1 MEMEMEKG
9 GDASSPDPTT
19 IIVHLKFSGRTLPL
33 SVSPD
38 STVRELKTLIQ
49 PLTNVLPRGQKL
61 IFKGKVLADDSSLRV
76 QQLTNGSKLMLIASQ
91 GLHQGDGPITKDA
104 ITSPSTNTRAKL
116 YGKDS
121 QIHKSQTVIIKS
133 RSERWRSTGVV
144 ALSESNLKAVPEE
157 VWACGSSIRVLDIS
171 TNSIQDIPIKIS
183 ALKSLNKLILNA
195 NGLLDENI
203 SWEGLSSLKV
213 LTLLS
218 LNQNRLTTLPS
229 TLGSLTSLRQLHI
242 ANNKLKS
249 LPAEMGS
256 LSQLEILIASNNR
269 ITSLPSSIG
278 NCRSLIEID
287 LSCNL
292 LAELPE
298 TLGDICNLKALHLRN
313 NGIKFLPSTLF
324 KMCSQLSTLDL
335 HGTEITNDGLRQIEG
350 WEDFDNRRR
359 LKHQK
364 QLDFRVGSSG
374 VFDEGA
380 DDNRGS

>member
-218 LNQNRLTTLPS
+218 LNQNR
-229 TLGSLTSLRQLHI
+229 
-242 ANNKLKS
+242 
-249 LPAEMGS
+249 
-256 LSQLEILIASNNR
+256 